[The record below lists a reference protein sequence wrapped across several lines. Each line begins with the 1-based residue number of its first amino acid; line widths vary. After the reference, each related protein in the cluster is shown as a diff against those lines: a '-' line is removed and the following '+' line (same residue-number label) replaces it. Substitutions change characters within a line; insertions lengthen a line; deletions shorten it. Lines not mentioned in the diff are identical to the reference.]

1 MDINDT
7 IDDFLVK
14 LRMDDYFDDE
24 LYDLIYKYFSDNI
37 PHYKR
42 ENSFPADMLPSLLF
56 MVDQLAGG
64 SRFWDDET
72 VIKAEDAEIKLQEL
86 FADL

>member
-7 IDDFLVK
+7 IGDFLVK
-14 LRMDDYFDDE
+14 LRMDDYFDE
-24 LYDLIYKYFSDNI
+24 KLYDTIYKYFSDNI
-37 PHYKR
+37 QNYKR

-56 MVDQLAGG
+56 LVDQLAGG
-64 SRFWDDET
+64 SRFWDDKT
-72 VIKAEDAEIKLQEL
+72 CIKAEDAEIKLQEL

>member
-7 IDDFLVK
+7 IGDFLVK
-14 LRMDDYFDDE
+14 LRMDDYFDDK
-24 LYDLIYKYFSDNI
+24 LYDMIYNYFSENI
-37 PHYKR
+37 PYYKK

-56 MVDQLAGG
+56 LVDQLAGG
-64 SRFWDDET
+64 SRFWDYDT
-72 VIKAEDAEIKLQEL
+72 CIKAEDAEIKLQEL